1 MNSEKALEPCPL
13 SECPP
18 GLFWFGETLGFKTEY
33 GAAEWLPDTQTF
45 TIGRYSDVYVV
56 ESGEAFW
63 GGVSNRDER
72 ENLIV
77 TPVEALA
84 KPSPAPVERE
94 GVFSEWSTASLAGQ
108 CRMQAREQ
116 LDPEFS
122 QFMEAVAARL
132 AALAPEPVREGQRV
146 GNDELTD
153 AKQLLDMLVAA
164 DDEAKPNGIMDCI
177 DNDGSPYQSA
187 FMAGLI
193 THARMLV
200 RPYDHAAAIAA
211 FRASEP
217 LSARE
222 GE

>member
-1 MNSEKALEPCPL
+1 MNSEKALEVTA
-13 SECPP
+13 SE
-18 GLFWFGETLGFKTEY
+18 L
-33 GAAEWLPDTQTF
+33 
-45 TIGRYSDVYVV
+45 
-56 ESGEAFW
+56 EAFC
-63 GGVSNRDER
+63 N
-72 ENLIV
+72 
-77 TPVEALA
+77 EAFRNIDMPPLDRADMADVKDALYAFLKRQPLA

-94 GVFSEWSTASLAGQ
+94 GTFAEWSTDSLAGQ

-146 GNDELTD
+146 GTDELTD

-164 DDEAKPNGIMDCI
+164 DDEARPNGIMDCI
-177 DNDGSPYQSA
+177 DNNGHPYQSA